1 MFGLKYLYSLVLPV
15 DKERPEIIQEGRRS
29 KWGKWGSRRAL
40 GSPSLTSEPQLHIER
55 LSLKST
61 WDQQS
66 SYSPSQAIKK
76 THAELRR
83 EGGREKQSA
92 QNRPSLLG
100 GHRGGG
106 DIMGEGIL
114 PGERGLWA
122 MCQAPQPLVWHGEDE
137 PAWLAWT
144 PVGFP
149 KGCKRLR
156 LHS

>member
-1 MFGLKYLYSLVLPV
+1 MFGLNYLYSLVLPE

-29 KWGKWGSRRAL
+29 KWGSRRAL

-66 SYSPSQAIKK
+66 SYSPSQAVKK
-76 THAELRR
+76 DPRRAE

-92 QNRPSLLG
+92 QDRPSLLG
-100 GHRGGG
+100 DTEEGEISRAKGSSLENEDFEPCVRHLSRWS
-106 DIMGEGIL
+106 DMGKMSP
-114 PGERGLWA
+114 PG
-122 MCQAPQPLVWHGEDE
+122 
-137 PAWLAWT
+137 WLEHQW
-144 PVGFP
+144 GFLRAV
-149 KGCKRLR
+149 KRLR